1 MGVDNSTQKQI
12 LNLKI
17 LPNGCFN
24 IAILIGNGALV
35 TLKKQKNTILLRFTS
50 CSQFTEAVNLT
61 LCKYSKV
68 ILVQI
73 QASYFSYYLK
83 NDFNN
88 F

>member
-50 CSQFTEAVNLT
+50 VPSLQKL
-61 LCKYSKV
+61 
-68 ILVQI
+68 
-73 QASYFSYYLK
+73 
-83 NDFNN
+83 
-88 F
+88 